1 MEFSNLGK
9 AGLTVSRLCLGTMIF
24 GSTVDESK
32 SISLVHKAID
42 DGINFIDT
50 ANGYNNGLTETI
62 LGKALQGRRN
72 EVVLTTKVN
81 ASMGPGPNSGGLSR
95 YHIFQEIENSLKR
108 LQTDRIDL
116 YMLHRPDT
124 STPLEE
130 SIGALSDLVTQGKVR
145 YVGMS
150 NHPAWQVC
158 SAMWM
163 SELKNMAK
171 VVCVQ
176 DMYNIVNRDI
186 EVELLPFCQSY
197 GIGVMAYSPL
207 ARGVM
212 TGKYL
217 PNKPIP
223 EDSRAAR
230 GDQRI
235 LESEMR
241 EDSFVVAN
249 KILQMSSDIGRTVSQ
264 IALNWV
270 IRNKLITSAVIGPRT
285 LQQYED
291 NLAAL
296 NWDLDIDLLDQID
309 SLVPPGE
316 HTGSGYNDPLN
327 TVKGRVLVT

>member
-1 MEFSNLGK
+1 ML
-9 AGLTVSRLCLGTMIF
+9 
-24 GSTVDESK
+24 
-32 SISLVHKAID
+32 SIINIGNSESLVFLIFFASVSSRFAVPAHSPVI
-42 DGINFIDT
+42 
-50 ANGYNNGLTETI
+50 
-62 LGKALQGRRN
+62 
-72 EVVLTTKVN
+72 VVFF
-81 ASMGPGPNSGGLSR
+81 SFSGPCR
-95 YHIFQEIENSLKR
+95 
-108 LQTDRIDL
+108 
-116 YMLHRPDT
+116 
-124 STPLEE
+124 
-130 SIGALSDLVTQGKVR
+130 
-145 YVGMS
+145 
-150 NHPAWQVC
+150 
-158 SAMWM
+158 
-163 SELKNMAK
+163 
-171 VVCVQ
+171 
-176 DMYNIVNRDI
+176 
-186 EVELLPFCQSY
+186 
-197 GIGVMAYSPL
+197 
-207 ARGVM
+207 
-212 TGKYL
+212 

-296 NWDLDIDLLDQID
+296 NWDLDIDLLDKID

>member
-1 MEFSNLGK
+1 MAF
-9 AGLTVSRLCLGTMIF
+9 
-24 GSTVDESK
+24 
-32 SISLVHKAID
+32 
-42 DGINFIDT
+42 
-50 ANGYNNGLTETI
+50 
-62 LGKALQGRRN
+62 
-72 EVVLTTKVN
+72 
-81 ASMGPGPNSGGLSR
+81 
-95 YHIFQEIENSLKR
+95 FQDI
-108 LQTDRIDL
+108 
-116 YMLHRPDT
+116 
-124 STPLEE
+124 
-130 SIGALSDLVTQGKVR
+130 
-145 YVGMS
+145 
-150 NHPAWQVC
+150 
-158 SAMWM
+158 
-163 SELKNMAK
+163 
-171 VVCVQ
+171 
-176 DMYNIVNRDI
+176 YNIVNRDI
-186 EVELLPFCQSY
+186 EGELLPFCQSY

-223 EDSRAAR
+223 EDSRASR

-249 KILQMSSDIGRTVSQ
+249 EILQMSSDIGRTVSQ

-296 NWDLDIDLLDQID
+296 NWDLDIDLLDKID